1 MGQIKNIKLH
11 IVTDIKT
18 YYTQVSTQQPS
29 ECVTLQ
35 LTFSQPS
42 VATTISQQM
51 TSKPS
56 SKVSVSD
63 MTKNEQRSSS
73 TNVKVNPLLNSSKQ
87 APQRWL
93 PCLPVVVAVVEL
105 LQQQRVTLLHRKQLK
120 RRRKRRRRN
129 QNLDPMMIWDSDF
142 LIKCAGSHCLS

>member
-35 LTFSQPS
+35 LTFLQPS
-42 VATTISQQM
+42 VATTTSQQM

-56 SKVSVSD
+56 SKGSASD
-63 MTKNEQRSSS
+63 TTKNERRSLS

-87 APQRWL
+87 VLRRWL
-93 PCLPVVVAVVEL
+93 LCLPAVVAVVEL
-105 LQQQRVTLLHRKQLK
+105 LQQQRVMLLHRMQLK

-129 QNLDPMMIWDSDF
+129 QNLDP
-142 LIKCAGSHCLS
+142 

>member
-18 YYTQVSTQQPS
+18 YYIQVSTQQPS

-42 VATTISQQM
+42 VATTTSQQT

-56 SKVSVSD
+56 SKVLVSD
-63 MTKNEQRSSS
+63 TTKNERRSSS
-73 TNVKVNPLLNSSKQ
+73 TNVKVNPSLNSLKQ
-87 APQRWL
+87 VPQRWL
-93 PCLPVVVAVVEL
+93 PCLQVVVAVVEH
-105 LQQQRVTLLHRKQLK
+105 LQQQRMVTPLHR
-120 RRRKRRRRN
+120 
-129 QNLDPMMIWDSDF
+129 M
-142 LIKCAGSHCLS
+142 

>member
-35 LTFSQPS
+35 LTFLQPS
-42 VATTISQQM
+42 VAATTSQQM

-63 MTKNEQRSSS
+63 TTKNERRSLS

-87 APQRWL
+87 VLRRWL
-93 PCLPVVVAVVEL
+93 LCLPVAVAVVEL
-105 LQQQRVTLLHRKQLK
+105 LQQQRVMLLHRMQLK

-129 QNLDPMMIWDSDF
+129 
-142 LIKCAGSHCLS
+142 